1 MKYLIEKT
9 YLVLFFITIFLLSTK
24 AFCKESEIKY
34 SRNNISNY
42 FIHIQ
47 ITQFI
52 FKLLNSYSIYIQITI
67 SIRITICKNNP
78 ITHLKLLNQ

>member
-42 FIHIQ
+42 LSGIISAKQNYTNAAFYYLNKVQSLKSRHYNYNI
-47 ITQFI
+47 QFI
-52 FKLLNSYSIYIQITI
+52 KIVLS
-67 SIRITICKNNP
+67 
-78 ITHLKLLNQ
+78 